1 MDWLLDDDE
10 IMETVDGFHR
20 MGRRCAVV
28 VWLEDGDVVDAHIS
42 DDTALEQE
50 FDLSRVHRAVTTY
63 DPAESVCVV
72 VVRDHKNTVVLVGDV
87 E

>member
-1 MDWLLDDDE
+1 MLDDDE
-10 IMETVDGFHR
+10 IMEAVDGFHR
-20 MGRRCAVV
+20 EGRRCAVV
-28 VWLEDGDVVDAHIS
+28 VWLEDGDVVDAYIS
-42 DDTALEQE
+42 DTTALEQE
-50 FDLSRVHRAVTTY
+50 FDLPRVRRAVTIY